1 MKYLF
6 LLSLLISFDAWSTC
20 GKLCDYKWWYSKPST
35 EDLNDAVEAEIDLN
49 TVDSNGLYPIHFSAW
64 YGSLEQVKILLKSGA
79 DPLVRVKNFSFDFYH
94 GQTPLHYVYASKDN
108 HIDKAS
114 IFISAGVDV
123 NAVNGKGGTALHSAH
138 YSKSTA
144 YVKFLLDMKANV
156 NVRDKDGRS
165 PLYNS
170 VHSTPEIVKLLIDRG
185 ANVSNVTTWG
195 STPLH
200 FAVREEDIFKSDP
213 EIIKILI
220 KSGADV
226 NAKGH
231 ENTTPLHNA
240 VSRGNI
246 EAVKVLLK
254 AGANVNAR
262 DEHGYTTLH
271 MANDLEKTKLLIKS
285 GAELRV
291 KNSWGERPLH
301 TISRKGTLEQVKFL
315 LTTSAK
321 NDINSQ
327 TDSGNTPLIRA
338 SMNQSKDVIQ
348 ALLNAGANVHARNKE
363 GNTPLHGDWFSTIS
377 PDTGAVEV
385 LLLAGAKVDARNGL
399 GNTPLHKH
407 ARDSDNEQVVKLLL
421 KYGANPNAKD
431 DSGKTPWDYIQEN
444 EMLKHTNAYWELNDA
459 RFN

>member
-20 GKLCDYKWWYSKPST
+20 GKLCDYEWWNSKPSP
-35 EDLNDAVEAEIDLN
+35 EDLKDALEGEIDLN
-49 TVDSNGLYPIHFSAW
+49 TADSIGIYPIHFSALF
-64 YGSLEQVKILLKSGA
+64 GSLEHVKTLLKSGA
-79 DPLVRVKNFSFDFYH
+79 DPLVRVNNSKLGNIH
-94 GQTPLHYVYASKDN
+94 GKTSLHYVMRDN
-108 HIDKAS
+108 IIDKAS

-123 NAVNGKGGTALHSAH
+123 NAVNGEGETALHSAP
-138 YSKSTA
+138 YTKSTA

-156 NVRDKDGRS
+156 NVRDKDGCS

-185 ANVSNVTTWG
+185 ANVSIVTTWG

-200 FAVREEDIFKSDP
+200 FAVREEVIFKSDP

-246 EAVKVLLK
+246 EAVKILLK

-338 SMNQSKDVIQ
+338 SMNQTKDVIQ

-377 PDTGAVEV
+377 PDTGAVEI

-399 GNTPLHKH
+399 GKTPLHKH
-407 ARDSDNEQVVKLLL
+407 ARDSGNGQVVKLLL